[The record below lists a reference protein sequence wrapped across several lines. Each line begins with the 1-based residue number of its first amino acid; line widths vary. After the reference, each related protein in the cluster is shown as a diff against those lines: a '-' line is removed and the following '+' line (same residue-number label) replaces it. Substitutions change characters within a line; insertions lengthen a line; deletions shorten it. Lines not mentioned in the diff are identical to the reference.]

1 MEFIDEALL
10 HYAEQHSAAEP
21 ELLAKLNRETYLKV
35 MQPRMLSGH
44 LQGRFL
50 SFLSKLLMPK
60 CILEIGTYTGYSAL
74 CLAEGLQP
82 NGVLHTIDNND
93 ERESMLQRYFKEAG
107 EEKRIHM
114 HTGNALDIIPNLEGP
129 FDLVFIDADKN
140 NYVNYYNLI
149 IDKVRPGGLIIADN
163 VLWSGKVLQEL
174 KANDK
179 DTATLIEY
187 NNLIASDKRVEA
199 LLLPIRDGLNIARK
213 KV

>member
-50 SFLSKLLMPK
+50 SLLSKLIMPK
-60 CILEIGTYTGYSAL
+60 CILEVGTYTGYSAL

-82 NGVLHTIDNND
+82 KGVLHTIDNND

-107 EEKRIHM
+107 EENRIHM
-114 HTGNALDIIPNLEGP
+114 HTGNALDIIPNIDGP

-140 NYVNYYNLI
+140 NYLNYYNLVL
-149 IDKVRPGGLIIADN
+149 DKVRPGGLIIADN
-163 VLWSGKVLQEL
+163 VLWSGKVLETP
-174 KANDK
+174 KANDL
-179 DTATLIEY
+179 DTIA
-187 NNLIASDKRVEA
+187 LIAYNDFLARDSRVEVV
-199 LLLPIRDGLNIARK
+199 LLPVRDGLSVARK
-213 KV
+213 N